1 MVASARAS
9 GYLKENFTV
18 VDNFDL
24 GYLLPEELLLVATG
38 SQGETG
44 AALQRL
50 AADSHPDVNLSAGD
64 HVIFSTM
71 TIPGNEQQ
79 VNALVAAF
87 RARGI
92 TVTLADESDIPL
104 HASGHPC
111 AAELAQM
118 YQWTR
123 PHLAIPVHG
132 EDKHMRANARLAAEQ
147 GVPHQL
153 VGRNGDLFDLVRKTL
168 ERNAVRTGRLWVDE
182 NKRQLLPVN

>member
-1 MVASARAS
+1 M
-9 GYLKENFTV
+9 

-87 RARGI
+87 RACGI
-92 TVTLADESDIPL
+92 TVTQLMNPTFPCMPPGHCWQSWPRCI
-104 HASGHPC
+104 SGPARILLFRFTVKTNTC
-111 AAELAQM
+111 GQM
-118 YQWTR
+118 QR
-123 PHLAIPVHG
+123 
-132 EDKHMRANARLAAEQ
+132 
-147 GVPHQL
+147 
-153 VGRNGDLFDLVRKTL
+153 
-168 ERNAVRTGRLWVDE
+168 
-182 NKRQLLPVN
+182 